1 MLETAVPVLLALR
14 VKNLTLVGDHHQ
26 LQPFSRVREQDV
38 GHNHTRSLMERAINA
53 GAPHQFLGTQYRMH
67 PKLCQ
72 ACPLEPSELPIQ

>member
-26 LQPFSRVREQDV
+26 LRPFSKVREQDV
-38 GHNHTRSLMERAINA
+38 GHNHTRSLMERAIDA

-72 ACPLEPSELPIQ
+72 VLEEPT